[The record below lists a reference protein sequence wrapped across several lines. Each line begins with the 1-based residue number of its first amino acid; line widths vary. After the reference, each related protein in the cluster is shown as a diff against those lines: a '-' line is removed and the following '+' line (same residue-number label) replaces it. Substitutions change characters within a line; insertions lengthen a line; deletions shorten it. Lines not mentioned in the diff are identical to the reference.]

1 MSDVETGTGL
11 TTWLKRNQ
19 LWGTIAGM
27 ASGALVTGSLWYSS
41 VNTMSAE
48 VTKLTPRVDLIAK
61 DLEAAKRNIEQYQ
74 KDMTNADLRMNQLRT
89 AIDNGAITLQQVR
102 QELQNADYVNR
113 EAIAVLSER
122 TKGLEFHSPPLT
134 FAPPA
139 KGAQR

>member
-11 TTWLKRNQ
+11 TAWLKRNQ

-27 ASGALVTGSLWYSS
+27 AGGALVTGSLWYSS

-89 AIDNGAITLQQVR
+89 AIDNGAIALQQAR
-102 QELQNADYVNR
+102 NELQSADYLNR

-122 TKGLEFHSPPLT
+122 TKGLEFHSPPLA
-134 FAPPA
+134 FAPPP
-139 KGAQR
+139 KGAPR